1 MSPTVEHVRGGGGGH
16 LMLNVTFRR
25 HGELPTA
32 MVTRLALHKTL
43 RGAGARCY
51 IQRRCIHTYTHTR
64 HMGGRVLHVK
74 CFTDAFY
81 VPEYR

>member
-1 MSPTVEHVRGGGGGH
+1 MHVRGGGGGGH
-16 LMLNVTFRR
+16 LMLNVTFQR

-51 IQRRCIHTYTHTR
+51 CRT
-64 HMGGRVLHVK
+64 
-74 CFTDAFY
+74 
-81 VPEYR
+81 